1 MGFVESPTQVLLGVV
16 LQALAARLTTPMNAQ
31 ASMNMARVEVKYGT
45 HQPLKALATQ
55 LIVMQTLQVEQMRSV
70 LSRDYS
76 TFV

>member
-1 MGFVESPTQVLLGVV
+1 
-16 LQALAARLTTPMNAQ
+16 
-31 ASMNMARVEVKYGT
+31 MNMARVELKHGT

-55 LIVMQTLQVEQMRSV
+55 LIVMQTRQVEQMRSV